1 MSVQISYDKEVQVI
15 RADGKNLIDLSSVK
29 DGSKATLYSRRG
41 SEQDRAFEAIF
52 RFNDDEQCPFILD
65 VMSLTPATFIRTLVE
80 NGLQING
87 LKCSGEIAKTY
98 RVIRNKRLTN
108 S

>member
-41 SEQDRAFEAIF
+41 SEQDSAFEAIF
-52 RFNDDEQCPFILD
+52 RFNDDEQCPVNPDQEKQATANNKARIKPNPPPIFIDNLMIFLC
-65 VMSLTPATFIRTLVE
+65 VVSV
-80 NGLQING
+80 
-87 LKCSGEIAKTY
+87 C
-98 RVIRNKRLTN
+98 
-108 S
+108 

>member
-1 MSVQISYDKEVQVI
+1 MSVQISYDKEVKVI

-29 DGSKATLYSRRG
+29 NGSKATLYSRRG
-41 SEQDRAFEAIF
+41 SEQDSAFEAIF
-52 RFNDDEQCPFILD
+52 RFNDDERCPFILD

-87 LKCSGEIAKTY
+87 LKCSGEIANTY
-98 RVIRNKRLTN
+98 RVIRNTRLTN